1 MNYARFLNAVS
12 LARQPSPIRVLT
24 ALLTRSGPSMISL
37 AGGMP
42 NPDMFPFQEAEFKLR
57 DGTVLKLSED
67 RMKVALQY
75 GATPG
80 VSDLIKFLRNMQKTL
95 HNPPN
100 FDWKPEA
107 GGIDICVTPG
117 SQDGLLKSFEMLIS
131 PGDHVI
137 VDSPTYSGAISAL
150 RPLGCKM
157 LAVETDEYGM
167 IPSSLQATLSKCE
180 AAEDGTGQKGSNMP
194 KFLYTIPNGVNPT
207 GASLTAERKR
217 AIYKI
222 ARKYDLLILEDDPYY
237 FLQFNEPRIPS
248 FLSMDEDGRVLRFDS
263 FSKII
268 SSGLRV
274 GFVTGP
280 APLVERVVLHL
291 MVSTMHT
298 SSISQIMMSDLLNRW
313 GLDGFEAHVKVVA
326 EFYRNQKDLMIGAAN
341 KWLKDLA
348 EWNEPQAGMFLW
360 MKLKGIKD
368 TKILIEEKAQKKEVL
383 LVPGYTFLPDPSE
396 KSSYVRASYS
406 LASPE
411 QMDKGFQRLADLIKE
426 ELSQQN

>member
-12 LARQPSPIRVLT
+12 LARQPSPIRLLT
-24 ALLTRSGPSMISL
+24 ALVMRSGPSMISL

-57 DGTVLKLSED
+57 DGTVLRLSED

-75 GATPG
+75 GATNG
-80 VSDLIKFLRNMQKTL
+80 VSDLVKFLRNMQKTL

-100 FDWKPEA
+100 LDWKPEA

-131 PGDHVI
+131 PGDQVI
-137 VDSPTYSGAISAL
+137 VDSPTYSGAIAAL
-150 RPLGCKM
+150 RPLDCK
-157 LAVETDEYGM
+157 LLGVETDEHGM
-167 IPSSLQATLSKCE
+167 IPSSLQAILSKCE
-180 AAEDGTGQKGSNMP
+180 AAENGKKGSNMP

-207 GASLTAERKR
+207 GASLTLERKHE
-217 AIYKI
+217 IYKI
-222 ARKYDLLILEDDPYY
+222 AKKYDLLILEDDPYY
-237 FLQFNEPRIPS
+237 FLQFNETRIPS

-280 APLVERVVLHL
+280 APLVERVVMHL
-291 MVSTMHT
+291 MVSTMHS
-298 SSISQIMMSDLLNRW
+298 SSISQVMMSDLLNRW
-313 GLDGFEAHVKVVA
+313 GLDGFEAHVQNVA
-326 EFYRNQKDLMIGAAN
+326 EFYRKQKDLMIAAAN
-341 KWLKDLA
+341 KWIKDLA

-360 MKLKGIKD
+360 IKLKGIKD
-368 TKILIEEKAQKKEVL
+368 TKTLIEVKAQKKEVL
-383 LVPGYTFLPDPSE
+383 LVPGYTFLPDPNEPSP
-396 KSSYVRASYS
+396 YVRASFS
-406 LASPE
+406 LASAE
-411 QMDKGFQRLADLIKE
+411 QMDKAFQRLADLIRE
-426 ELSQQN
+426 EVSQQN